1 MSFIEQIRN
10 FNELPKG
17 GIWIS
22 IQNGK
27 ADHYR
32 NHSPFAERERVLVF
46 ATDEQADY
54 FINHW
59 DSKLMN
65 NYKEACLKQDYTF
78 WVIFKTPNG
87 YYADDIH
94 MSGGE

>member
-1 MSFIEQIRN
+1 MNFIEQIRN
-10 FNELPKG
+10 FDELPKE
-17 GIWIS
+17 GIWVS
-22 IQNGK
+22 IQHGK

-32 NHSPFAERERVLVF
+32 NHSAFAERERVLVF

-65 NYKEACLKQDYTF
+65 DLKQGCLKQDYTF
-78 WVIFKTPNG
+78 WVILPVRHG
-87 YYADDIH
+87 YYADDIY
-94 MSGGE
+94 MSEGV